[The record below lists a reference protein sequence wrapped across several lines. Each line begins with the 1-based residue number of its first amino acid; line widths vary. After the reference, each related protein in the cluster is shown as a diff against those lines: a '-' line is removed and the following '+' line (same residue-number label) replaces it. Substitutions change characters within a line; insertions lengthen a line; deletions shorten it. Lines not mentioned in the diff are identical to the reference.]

1 MHIHPEM
8 LKDIE
13 RLNLLSREEKYK
25 LIGLSKLLDDSGKIK
40 IPENIKH
47 IKIDIGLSFSAPNA
61 SLWLCETEDRIVFG
75 VEPSP
80 INLACLHEGFAGRNG
95 VNEEQASM
103 CVNEGVIYKNN
114 KIEKSGINDRFK
126 MLYCGFDDV
135 GRNNPQFV
143 PFYMTSGDP
152 GCSSL
157 SIPTNKLPNDVK
169 FGADGRGLSMTSVGV
184 ISFYDFLEKVP
195 WDRFEF
201 IEQVKIDT
209 QGRDLNILKSSEE
222 YLQKIVFL
230 QVENSTN
237 GEYEDSHTKE
247 EIHDFLINN
256 DFKHISTVG
265 VDSSYVNNKY
275 SHLIDDLHNSVV

>member
-1 MHIHPEM
+1 
-8 LKDIE
+8 
-13 RLNLLSREEKYK
+13 
-25 LIGLSKLLDDSGKIK
+25 
-40 IPENIKH
+40 
-47 IKIDIGLSFSAPNA
+47 
-61 SLWLCETEDRIVFG
+61 
-75 VEPSP
+75 
-80 INLACLHEGFAGRNG
+80 
-95 VNEEQASM
+95 
-103 CVNEGVIYKNN
+103 
-114 KIEKSGINDRFK
+114 
-126 MLYCGFDDV
+126 
-135 GRNNPQFV
+135 
-143 PFYMTSGDP
+143 
-152 GCSSL
+152 
-157 SIPTNKLPNDVK
+157 
-169 FGADGRGLSMTSVGV
+169 MTSVGV

-275 SHLIDDLHNSVV
+275 SHLIDGLHNSVV